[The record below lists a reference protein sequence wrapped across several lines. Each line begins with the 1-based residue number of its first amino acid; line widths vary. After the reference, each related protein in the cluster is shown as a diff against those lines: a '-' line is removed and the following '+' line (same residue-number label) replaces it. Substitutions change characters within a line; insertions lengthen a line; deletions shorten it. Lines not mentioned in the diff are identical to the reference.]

1 MKLTGPDVEAFLERL
16 KDEDRDPF
24 RNRYEENLDDLDEE
38 EVESIISTS
47 INEKELHTG
56 LVKAVASGFSV
67 NTDSRGDKSKF
78 SFHSTDPL
86 CRQRPSEA
94 DALLVR
100 SEDRRVHFAVVIC
113 EVGEGSVPTWTDN
126 VDSAYDVFE
135 DSSSADVIKESM
147 GMEDK
152 DTGDMQ
158 YILLAPKSD
167 LNSIPYNKLADN
179 VQPDRFAIWSGK
191 IDDPSELC
199 HEYGNNIHKDLRDIG
214 TGCFDWASEAEN
226 PIKYTA
232 SSHPL
237 IPLKE
242 VTFEIIREKK
252 IFENDEH
259 PLEFN
264 KDEFRDEYES
274 HLQVKTKE
282 EIVDKIVRDQASE
295 IFELAEQIGIY
306 SYLKSDTKTVRDY
319 RVMYPGNTDDP
330 LDAKKSVES
339 KYRDVAVEKKKEELA
354 FDDAK
359 QGFETLQSGL
369 DKWEGSD
376 DTE

>member
-1 MKLTGPDVEAFLERL
+1 MRLTGPDVEAFLERL

-24 RNRYEENLDDLDEE
+24 RKRYEDNLDDLDDE
-38 EVESIISTS
+38 EVESIISTD
-47 INEKELHTG
+47 INESQLHTG

-67 NTDSRGDKSKF
+67 KTDSLGDNSKF
-78 SFHSTDPL
+78 TFHSTDPL
-86 CRQRPSEA
+86 CRRKPSEA

-113 EVGEGSVPTWTDN
+113 EVGERSVHTWTKN

-135 DSSSADVIKESM
+135 SSNSASAIKKSM

-152 DTGDMQ
+152 DTGDVQ

-167 LNSIPYNKLADN
+167 LNSIPLSKLANN

-191 IDDPSELC
+191 IEDPSELC
-199 HEYGNNIHKDLRDIG
+199 HERGNNIHKDLKDIG

-232 SSHPL
+232 GTHPL
-237 IPLKE
+237 IPLKQ

-252 IFENDEH
+252 IFEKDDH

-274 HLQVKTKE
+274 HLQVKSKE
-282 EIVDKIVRDQASE
+282 AIIEKIVRQQASE
-295 IFELAEQIGIY
+295 MFELAEQIGIY
-306 SYLKSDTKTVRDY
+306 SSLKSDRKTVRDY
-319 RVMYPGNTDDP
+319 RVMFPGNTDDP
-330 LDAKKSVES
+330 LEAKKCVEE
-339 KYRDVAVEKKKEELA
+339 KYREVAVEKKKEELA
-354 FDDAK
+354 FEDAK
-359 QGFETLQSGL
+359 EGFETRQSGL
-369 DKWEGSD
+369 EDWESSEED
-376 DTE
+376 